1 MYLVKKTFEYIGLL
15 VLVVFSFYY
24 TDKAVKMVNKN
35 DPLMEQI
42 VKYASVNNSSCV
54 EGYSTDEGVVLGVSG
69 LVVDEYTSYSNMKGF
84 GYNEDLFAFEE
95 DACSINKAEYVDK
108 YIIRGNESKNA
119 VSLLILVDDVDFIS
133 SINDIALSKG
143 VNLNY
148 IVDGEILQDNK
159 SLFYDLAN
167 NGNTILYGG
176 NNKEDFNDFHKVI
189 DDFKTDTFC
198 IYNDYDVIG
207 ICKDKGVNS
216 VKTDFIYNKNFLLN
230 IKNTLE
236 KGNIYILKGNK
247 YVTSELSSI
256 ISHIN
261 GKGIDIVSL
270 QELLQ

>member
-1 MYLVKKTFEYIGLL
+1 MKKTFEYIGLL

-24 TDKAVKMVNKN
+24 TDKVVKMVNKN

-69 LVVDEYTSYSNMKGF
+69 LVVNEYASYSNMKGF
-84 GYNEDLFAFEE
+84 GYNEDLFVFEE
-95 DACSINKAEYVDK
+95 DDCSINKAEYVDK
-108 YIIRGNESKNA
+108 YIIKGNESKNA
-119 VSLLILVDDVDFIS
+119 VSLLILVDDVDLVS
-133 SINDIALSKG
+133 SINDVALSKG

-148 IVDGEILQDNK
+148 IVDGELLQDDK

-176 NNKEDFNDFHKVI
+176 KNEEDFNAFYKII
-189 DDFKTDTFC
+189 DDFKIDTFC

-207 ICKDKGVNS
+207 ICKDKGINS
-216 VKTDFIYNKNFLLN
+216 VKTDFVYNKNFLLN

-236 KGNIYILKGNK
+236 KGNIYILKENK
-247 YVTSELSSI
+247 YVTNELSSI

-261 GKGIDIVSL
+261 GKGIDLISIN
-270 QELLQ
+270 ELLK

>member
-1 MYLVKKTFEYIGLL
+1 MKKTFEYIGLL

-24 TDKAVKMVNKN
+24 TDKVVKMVNKN

-84 GYNEDLFAFEE
+84 GYNENLFVFEE
-95 DACSINKAEYVDK
+95 DTCSINKAEYVDK

-119 VSLLILVDDVDFIS
+119 VSLLILVDDVDLVS
-133 SINDIALSKG
+133 SINDVALSKG

-159 SLFYDLAN
+159 SLFYDLAS

-176 NNKEDFNDFHKVI
+176 NNKEDFNDFYKVI

-198 IYNDYDVIG
+198 VYNDYDVIG

-216 VKTDFIYNKNFLLN
+216 VKTDLVYNKNFLLN

-261 GKGIDIVSL
+261 GKGIKILSL
-270 QELLQ
+270 YDLLN

>member
-24 TDKAVKMVNKN
+24 TDKVVKMVNKN

-84 GYNEDLFAFEE
+84 GYNENLFVFEE
-95 DACSINKAEYVDK
+95 DTCSINKAEYVDK

-119 VSLLILVDDVDFIS
+119 VSLLILVDDVDLVS
-133 SINDIALSKG
+133 SINDVALSKG

-159 SLFYDLAN
+159 SLFYDLAS

-176 NNKEDFNDFHKVI
+176 NNKEDFNDFYKVI

-198 IYNDYDVIG
+198 VYNDYDVIG

-216 VKTDFIYNKNFLLN
+216 VKTDLVYNKNFLLN

-261 GKGIDIVSL
+261 GKGIKILSL
-270 QELLQ
+270 YDLLN

>member
-1 MYLVKKTFEYIGLL
+1 M
-15 VLVVFSFYY
+15 
-24 TDKAVKMVNKN
+24 
-35 DPLMEQI
+35 
-42 VKYASVNNSSCV
+42 
-54 EGYSTDEGVVLGVSG
+54 
-69 LVVDEYTSYSNMKGF
+69 
-84 GYNEDLFAFEE
+84 
-95 DACSINKAEYVDK
+95 
-108 YIIRGNESKNA
+108 
-119 VSLLILVDDVDFIS
+119 LILVDDVDFIS

-247 YVTSELSSI
+247 YITSELSSI
-256 ISHIN
+256 VSHIN
-261 GKGIDIVSL
+261 GKGIKILPLYD
-270 QELLQ
+270 LLN